1 MNLLKHLIIQIESTE
16 DVTDA
21 YVESMQKTDPH
32 FTAEENVFKVKLLSE
47 CYGRLEQREMI
58 WRESEFIHNLGKGY
72 FMQILLERYAYSEIV
87 GTFILI

>member
-47 CYGRLEQREMI
+47 CYGRLEQR
-58 WRESEFIHNLGKGY
+58 
-72 FMQILLERYAYSEIV
+72 
-87 GTFILI
+87 

>member
-32 FTAEENVFKVKLLSE
+32 FIAEENVFKVKLLSE

-72 FMQILLERYAYSEIV
+72 FMA
-87 GTFILI
+87 

>member
-72 FMQILLERYAYSEIV
+72 FMQILLERYAYSEIG